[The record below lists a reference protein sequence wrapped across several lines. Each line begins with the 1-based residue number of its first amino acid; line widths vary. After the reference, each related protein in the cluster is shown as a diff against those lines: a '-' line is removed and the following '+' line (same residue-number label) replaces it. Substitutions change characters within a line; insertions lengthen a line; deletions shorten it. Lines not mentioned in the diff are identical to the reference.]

1 MAADYMTDMKKRF
14 LNGDFKN
21 YSSDQLLGVLHKVM
35 REKERPKYEPGWAEK
50 EAARELAE
58 KEAYD
63 QKNWD
68 WISLDWQ
75 QLKDITELIRE
86 QFESHDYTMKHVALR
101 KVALRYRGEICYFT
115 AVSANL
121 LHIRQWLDDEDAQC
135 WGCDFDVKIMPREMK
150 LLNRQKIDPDTLDF
164 LEQECATGDGRSISN
179 FEDLA
184 LLYLILNE
192 FMLHYGE
199 IAFNVHE
206 IQCKGPSKKKE
217 YRGSTVETR
226 VVRLMKQYTLK
237 KNWVTKVE
245 RRKAEIRCQAW
256 GVRGHFRHYRNG
268 TVIFIQPYVKG
279 KNKEKYKGKVYEL
292 LPKTV

>member
-1 MAADYMTDMKKRF
+1 MGTDWKNKL
-14 LNGDFKN
+14 LNGDFQN
-21 YSSDQLLGVLHKVM
+21 YSEDELARVLRTVTNEKKEPKHDSEWSKKEAV
-35 REKERPKYEPGWAEK
+35 REKAEK
-50 EAARELAE
+50 EV
-58 KEAYD
+58 YD

-68 WISLDWQ
+68 WITLDRQ
-75 QLKDITELIRE
+75 QLDDITRLIWD
-86 QFESHDYTMKHVALR
+86 QLESHDYPMKHIALR
-101 KVALRYRGEICYFT
+101 KIALRYRGEIIYYT

-121 LHIRQWLDDEDAQC
+121 LHVRMWLDDPDAQC
-135 WGCDFDVKIMPREMK
+135 WGGEFDAKILPKDVK
-150 LLNRQKIDPDTLDF
+150 LLNPQKIDPDILDF
-164 LEQECATGDGRSISN
+164 LYSEASTKHDRVMSN
-179 FEDLA
+179 FVELVFLF
-184 LLYLILNE
+184 LLINE

-199 IAFNVHE
+199 IAFNVRE

-217 YRGSTVETR
+217 YKGSTVETR

-256 GVRGHFRHYRNG
+256 GVRGHFRHYKDG

-279 KNKEKYKGKVYEL
+279 KEKDKYRGKVYEL